1 MNCRI
6 TFCQGKV
13 FSCIIYAT
21 KQKATIGSCV
31 KHLLEDLTYIL
42 LTEYWKLC
50 RNFREDESE
59 KDISVRSERDMQ
71 IQTYFSPIPHI
82 PPDF

>member
-6 TFCQGKV
+6 TFCQGEGF
-13 FSCIIYAT
+13 FSFIYAT
-21 KQKATIGSCV
+21 KQKATIGLCV
-31 KHLLEDLTYIL
+31 TDLLEDITYIL

-59 KDISVRSERDMQ
+59 KDISVRSEREM
-71 IQTYFSPIPHI
+71 
-82 PPDF
+82 